1 MTKYVDLVLADAT
14 ITPNGFKQKPD
25 IFAAPFNSCLKEGDT
40 VVVEADTGVF
50 TYTVRSVITCAQ
62 DSDEYAFV
70 RAMHGKDFL
79 CITSKAV
86 KFDYGEGGSNV

>member
-1 MTKYVDLVLADAT
+1 MKDYVDLVLADAT

-25 IFAAPFNSCLKEGDT
+25 VFGAPFNSCLKEGDT
-40 VVVEADTGVF
+40 VILEADTGVF
-50 TYTVRSVITCAQ
+50 IYTVRSVITCAQ